1 MKELFV
7 KLAWGLLHNVK
18 ISLAVLI
25 AIGIFLTPAVTS
37 TIGFV
42 QNVLANA
49 RRLDEHDKKFE
60 KLDMVDEKL
69 NLLMIESG
77 ISKHRI
83 ETIEN
88 HYLKK
93 GE

>member
-1 MKELFV
+1 MKEILV
-7 KLAWGLLHNVK
+7 KLGFGLLQNVK
-18 ISLAVLI
+18 VSLA
-25 AIGIFLTPAVTS
+25 AIVVFVIFMTPVFTS
-37 TIGFV
+37 TVGFV
-42 QNVLANA
+42 QNVWANT
-49 RRLDEHDKKFE
+49 RRIDDLERKVLKI
-60 KLDMVDEKL
+60 DMVDEKL

-83 ETIEN
+83 QNIEN